1 MNPAKNARPR
11 LPIPSRCNPQ
21 PLFLPIL
28 TMASFAIMSQV
39 RQAIAGEAAK
49 PDFPFRPDALKPL
62 TMPNPSSFPVKI
74 CGLST
79 PETLRAAL
87 DAGADMIGLNFH
99 PKSPRFVTLERAKE
113 LAEIARGKT
122 EIVALI
128 VDWDEKQA
136 VELVE
141 ALKPDWLQLH
151 GRETPDYVAAL
162 RRAVGLPVMKALG
175 IAEAEDLKAIAAYR
189 DVADRILLDAKPPKD
204 AAFPGGHGRPFDW
217 TLLAEL
223 DPDFAF
229 MLSGGLDPANVAEA
243 IRIARPAGVDVSS
256 GVESAPGI
264 KDPARIAEFI
274 AAARKAAAMD
284 HLTS

>member
-1 MNPAKNARPR
+1 
-11 LPIPSRCNPQ
+11 
-21 PLFLPIL
+21 
-28 TMASFAIMSQV
+28 
-39 RQAIAGEAAK
+39 
-49 PDFPFRPDALKPL
+49 
-62 TMPNPSSFPVKI
+62 MPNPSAFAIKI

-99 PKSPRFVTLERAKE
+99 PKSPRFVTLERARE
-113 LAEIARGKT
+113 LAAIARGRT

-128 VDWDEKQA
+128 VDWDERQA
-136 VELVE
+136 AELVE
-141 ALKPDWLQLH
+141 ALKPDSLQLH
-151 GRETPDYVAAL
+151 GRETPEQTAAL
-162 RRAVGLPVMKALG
+162 RRASGLPVVKALG
-175 IAEAEDLKAIAAYR
+175 IAEAADLAAIAAYR
-189 DVADRILLDAKPPKD
+189 DAADRILLDAKPPKD

-223 DPDFAF
+223 DPAFAF

-264 KDPARIAEFI
+264 KDPSRIAEFI
-274 AAARKAAAMD
+274 SAARKAAANM
-284 HLTS
+284 TEGSPA